1 MDFFKSIQKQCLL
14 IWHNKLFDR
23 FSFIPRWSGVLPPAE
38 SAVGASNSALA
49 SIRQLTHSKW
59 PREAAMCKGVSPSY
73 IMTQKRKTKV
83 MNINEWQS
91 NSYKSSLVA
100 KIKVDI
106 KRGKRIR
113 HVGLPLLIYSAIMFS
128 YFHIQTRYGLKLRRQ
143 TFRTKMMSIKL
154 TSEQEFCKLYFNVKS
169 ICERYI
175 YTV

>member
-1 MDFFKSIQKQCLL
+1 MQTWFDAQLDQK
-14 IWHNKLFDR
+14 IFDGIY
-23 FSFIPRWSGVLPPAE
+23 FIPRWSGVLPPAE

-106 KRGKRIR
+106 KRRKRII
-113 HVGLPLLIYSAIMFS
+113 HVGLPLLIHSLIMFS
-128 YFHIQTRYGLKLRRQ
+128 YLVKRAFFRRNFQ
-143 TFRTKMMSIKL
+143 PYSNSIW
-154 TSEQEFCKLYFNVKS
+154 FKS
-169 ICERYI
+169 S
-175 YTV
+175 